1 MAALVPIRP
10 VCPPLFA
17 WTLPAAIQLIRERR
31 MLNNYF
37 VQQHGNRN
45 HENAW
50 HAVANNLFI
59 ATGFVATAAQCRNKW
74 NALKRG
80 IILFLILFLKNFS
93 FILTIKSQLL
103 FFLKG
108 YENLQRIIT
117 NNPDGFPLASP
128 NNFDHACFIEMSDH
142 FWGPRSNYFIY
153 FNHFLFRQFTYVI
166 YLYFSLF
173 QTLISTA
180 ECCPGSSSI

>member
-10 VCPPLFA
+10 ILPPPIA

-31 MLNNYF
+31 VLNNHF

-153 FNHFLFRQFTYVI
+153 FNHFLFRQFTHVI

-180 ECCPGSSSI
+180 EC

>member
-1 MAALVPIRP
+1 MQFNCNPVKETIKKLIIQKYINIR
-10 VCPPLFA
+10 CL
-17 WTLPAAIQLIRERR
+17 
-31 MLNNYF
+31 
-37 VQQHGNRN
+37 
-45 HENAW
+45 NAW

-59 ATGFVATAAQCRNKW
+59 ATGFVATAAQCRNKQ

-117 NNPDGFPLASP
+117 NNSDGFPLASS
-128 NNFDHACFIEMSDH
+128 NNFDHACCIEMSDH
-142 FWGPRSNYFIY
+142 FWGSRSNYFIY
-153 FNHFLFRQFTYVI
+153 FKIEIVIFYLNNLLMLFI
-166 YLYFSLF
+166 YILAYFRHSY
-173 QTLISTA
+173 
-180 ECCPGSSSI
+180 